1 MDKFGISKQIPERLG
16 THIIE
21 RNILELLSVN
31 AHRGEIIAKKRKE
44 PKFG

>member
-31 AHRGEIIAKKRKE
+31 AHRSELIVKSVRR
-44 PKFG
+44 PNW